1 MNLLQSICCLFG
13 NRCIPEEVKQTG
25 GATRPSGPADLG
37 QTEAELE
44 RAGKKSRWAK
54 WKVASPAT
62 TEMTRNPADVA
73 PERRACNGQ

>member
-1 MNLLQSICCLFG
+1 MLDAFRWVLLEDIGMNLLQSICCLFG

-44 RAGKKSRWAK
+44 RAGK
-54 WKVASPAT
+54 
-62 TEMTRNPADVA
+62 EQM
-73 PERRACNGQ
+73 GQMEGGEPSNN

>member
-44 RAGKKSRWAK
+44 RAGKEQMGQMEGGEPSNNWDDQESRGR
-54 WKVASPAT
+54 SPRT
-62 TEMTRNPADVA
+62 PRM
-73 PERRACNGQ
+73 